1 MASSAPSG
9 SGASAAPSGSGSGSA
24 PPPSGPSSPAASPSN
39 AISIAQT
46 LPAGGV
52 TITQP
57 AQTATSFFKIAEN
70 QLITIAWNFTSVL
83 AQPTSL
89 TLSAVGANG
98 NTYAVG
104 PDAAGHLPGTA
115 TSVVWDV
122 YSYQQAH
129 PNTPLAPGS
138 YTLHMWDDR
147 GPTATERAGYM
158 SPNTAL
164 AFALYTPQGYTPLAS
179 GWTCTGCNDALTARP
194 ALAGILLTL
203 FLMLF
208 SGWRVLRTRA

>member
-1 MASSAPSG
+1 
-9 SGASAAPSGSGSGSA
+9 
-24 PPPSGPSSPAASPSN
+24 
-39 AISIAQT
+39 IALT
-46 LPAGGV
+46 DPAGGV

-57 AQTATSFFKIAEN
+57 PQTATSFFKIAEN
-70 QLITIAWNFTSVL
+70 QLITIAWNFTNVI

-89 TLSAVGANG
+89 TLVAVGANG
-98 NTYAVG
+98 NTYPVG
-104 PDAAGHLPGTA
+104 PDPSGHLPGTA
-115 TSVVWDV
+115 TSIVWDV

-129 PNTPLAPGS
+129 PNTPLAQAS

-164 AFALYTPQGYTPLAS
+164 AFALYTPQAYTPLAS
-179 GWTCTGCNDALTARP
+179 GWTCTGCSGALVARP
-194 ALAGILLTL
+194 ALAGIFFTL

-208 SGWRVLRTRA
+208 SGWRVLRT